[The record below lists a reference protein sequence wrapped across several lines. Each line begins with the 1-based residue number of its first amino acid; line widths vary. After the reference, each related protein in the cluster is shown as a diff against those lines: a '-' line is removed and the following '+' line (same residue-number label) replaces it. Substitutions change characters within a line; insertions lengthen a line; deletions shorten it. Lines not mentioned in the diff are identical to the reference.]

1 MPRLKEV
8 CIIIFKKSIHQK
20 EIAVINMYAP
30 KNLASKSI
38 KQKLTEK
45 GEIDKSTITVVNV
58 STPDK

>member
-1 MPRLKEV
+1 M